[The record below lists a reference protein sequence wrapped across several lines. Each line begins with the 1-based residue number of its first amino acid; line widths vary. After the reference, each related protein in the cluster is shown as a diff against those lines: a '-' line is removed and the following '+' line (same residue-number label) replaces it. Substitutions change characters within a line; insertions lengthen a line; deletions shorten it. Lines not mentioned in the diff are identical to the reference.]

1 MHKMIIIFIKRNID
15 KVSGLPDIV
24 LGDIYYMQDKQT
36 DKFTESNQNINK
48 QILADGL
55 QFS

>member
-36 DKFTESNQNINK
+36 DKFT
-48 QILADGL
+48 ILN
-55 QFS
+55 S